1 MYLHISHTV
10 WSLVCCY
17 HTLLPN
23 VLMEKKRRCYDYRNQ
38 SLSQNIPQHHNVLWS
53 SACNINLHG
62 RRLYLCLQSTM
73 ARILF
78 NCSSPVLWKQTHIL
92 CYEFTKKQLLGK
104 RIFTT
109 EASMSKPHTNE
120 SNYDFSY
127 IYIYIYMAYVILYM
141 YVFLRL

>member
-23 VLMEKKRRCYDYRNQ
+23 VLTEKIEDVVITEINH
-38 SLSQNIPQHHNVLWS
+38 SLKINLRHHNVLWS

-104 RIFTT
+104 RTFTI

-120 SNYDFSY
+120 LNCDFSY
-127 IYIYIYMAYVILYM
+127 IYIYGVCYSVHVCLFEAVT
-141 YVFLRL
+141 

>member
-23 VLMEKKRRCYDYRNQ
+23 VLTEKIEDVVITEINH
-38 SLSQNIPQHHNVLWS
+38 SLKINLRHHNVLWS

-62 RRLYLCLQSTM
+62 RRFYLCLQSTM

-92 CYEFTKKQLLGK
+92 CYEFTKK
-104 RIFTT
+104 TT
-109 EASMSKPHTNE
+109 AW
-120 SNYDFSY
+120 
-127 IYIYIYMAYVILYM
+127 
-141 YVFLRL
+141 